1 MIYTTSVFQ
10 IEPLSALGASHFAV
24 VVRKNFIPAGKQ
36 FPCFHTQC
44 FGYSCQYGVR
54 GRVNLL
60 HECTSRYPHLLRK
73 LLLGISLLLN
83 QFLDSMFHL
92 SVFFICTK
100 IHLFARNVGNILYIF
115 SRQNKKCVGKH
126 KKRTKSVGKWVWN
139 RYFCVSP
146 TGGLPTGII

>member
-1 MIYTTSVFQ
+1 MIFTTSVFQ

-24 VVRKNFIPAGKQ
+24 VVRKYFIPTGEQ
-36 FPCFHTQC
+36 LPRFHTQC
-44 FGYSCQYGVR
+44 FGYSCQCRVR
-54 GRVNLL
+54 GTLKLL
-60 HECTSRYPHLLRK
+60 QKPNSRYPHHLRK
-73 LLLGISLLLN
+73 LLLGISLLLY

-126 KKRTKSVGKWVWN
+126 KKRTKSVGEWVWN